1 MAEPVIVKQSQL
13 GIPIRDRVVLGQLT
27 TFKDGSAKWTYV
39 QDINGLG
46 DQSTFTSVRRPD
58 GTWVWSPTTSTSISN
73 LAKRENLT
81 ADQVN
86 NALYVKTG
94 NLPTSQTQ
102 TVLNAGRN
110 THLGLAEAKKL
121 GLPGASGTAT
131 VTGTLPSQVSS
142 GQTPPVTGGEPP
154 ANNEN
159 GSGDGSQDFK
169 LISDI
174 SQTDLLNKD
183 FIKNRTGTRSEFAGA
198 GGKNPLKYP
207 ENMMSDQ
214 DHIKFLMYEYSPKK
228 FLGDDQLGFGGERV
242 GRESNDTQKIIG
254 SVILPIQPSISDTN
268 TVNWNDDTLDLA
280 DQLLGPLA
288 FGAILGGPEGA
299 AKEGG
304 AIGKGVQQNKEA
316 FQQLAG
322 AEFAKAAVGSNKNY
336 FTRKTGAIVNP
347 NTELLFQGPGLRTF
361 TFNFV
366 LSAREESEAIII
378 RKIIRF
384 FKQGMAVKRASS
396 NLFLKSPN
404 TFMIKY
410 MHNGSE
416 HPWMNKIKE
425 CALQNFSVNYTP
437 AGNYATYPDG
447 SMTSYE
453 LTMNFGELDPIYSDD
468 YKDNDLTI
476 GY

>member
-39 QDINGLG
+39 QDVSGLG
-46 DQSTFTSVRRPD
+46 DQSTFTSTRRPD
-58 GTWVWSPTTSTSISN
+58 GTWVWSPTTSTSVNN

-86 NALYVKTG
+86 NALYVRTN

-121 GLPGASGTAT
+121 GLPGANGTAT

-159 GSGDGSQDFK
+159 GAADGADLKVLSDPSQSD
-169 LISDI
+169 LI
-174 SQTDLLNKD
+174 NKD
-183 FIKNRTGTRSEFAGA
+183 FIKDKTTGATFAGA
-198 GGKNPLKYP
+198 GGKSPLKYP
-207 ENMMSDQ
+207 ENMMPNQ

-228 FLGDDQLGFGGERV
+228 MTEVDQFGFSGERL
-242 GRESNDTQKIIG
+242 RDSSDTQKIVG

-268 TVNWNDDTLDLA
+268 TVSWNENSLDLV
-280 DQLLGPLA
+280 DQTFGALA
-288 FGAILGGPEGA
+288 FDTILRGPEGA
-299 AKEGG
+299 TATGG
-304 AIGKGVQQNKEA
+304 AIGKQVQQNKEA

-347 NTELLFQGPGLRTF
+347 NTELLFEGPTLRTF

-366 LSAREESEAIII
+366 LSARENTEAIII
-378 RKIIRF
+378 REIIRF
-384 FKQGMAVKRASS
+384 FKRGMAVKRASS

-410 MHNGSE
+410 MYNGSE

-425 CALQNFSVNYTP
+425 CALQSFSVNYTP

-453 LTMNFGELDPIYSDD
+453 LTMNFSELDPIYFDD
-468 YKDNDLTI
+468 YKNNDPTI